1 MFAKLFALQAAQTAA
16 DSLSGIAAWAV
27 SVMDALGGPGIA
39 FIIALENLFPP
50 LPSEVF
56 LPLAGFTAKQGNAF
70 SLVGAIVWATI
81 GSVLG
86 AIILYW
92 IARWFGRERT
102 RLFMSK
108 IPFMKMSDVDKTE
121 AFFTKYSGPTVFFGR
136 CLPIFRSLISLP
148 AGVVK
153 EPFGKFVVLTAA
165 GSAIWN
171 TALIS
176 AGYALG
182 ANWNK
187 VEGVV
192 SQFSTVIAV
201 IVVLAIVSWFVIRI
215 WKRNSRKG

>member
-1 MFAKLFALQAAQTAA
+1 MLPTLFVYQSAAPPA
-16 DSLSGIAAWAV
+16 DSLSGVAAWAV

-39 FIIALENLFPP
+39 FIIAIENLFPP

-56 LPLAGFTAKQGNAF
+56 LPLAGFTARQGNAF
-70 SLVGAIVWATI
+70 SLTGAIVWATI

-86 AIILYW
+86 AIALYW

-102 RLFMSK
+102 RFFMSK

-121 AFFTKYSGPTVFFGR
+121 AFFTKYSGLTVFFGR

-153 EPFGKFVVLTAA
+153 EPFVKFVLLTAA

-171 TALIS
+171 TALIY
-176 AGYALG
+176 AGYTLG

-187 VEGVV
+187 VEAVV

-201 IVVLAIVSWFVIRI
+201 IVVLAIVSWFVFRI
-215 WKRNSRKG
+215 WKRTSRDN